1 MIKEISINKEISE
14 NDDKS
19 KKFDSLIRAYNEKGL
34 FPFTLDNPNQQ
45 FSTKDSPSKSIF
57 NKQRL
62 EFSSLR
68 KDNYLN
74 NLKYST
80 YSGNKIPD
88 YLYEY
93 KNNQL
98 FDLSDQKDF
107 LGFDNNKKELYISG
121 HKRITKKLDNEFEGL
136 IFSKNFEKE
145 TNNENLKD
153 KYKKDHIKKRQKY
166 PITLTINDSFFDSL
180 VDIYTNQGIE
190 IGFQYKDKNIS
201 KIQNN
206 NFDYNNNSNNIN
218 INLKENISNT
228 NSCNSNINSEQI
240 SCICLKSKCLNNYC
254 SCHKN
259 GNLCNKNCRCINCKN
274 VYNNINNNNSNLCT
288 ELKKNKCK
296 CKISNCFSCYCECK
310 KRGIACT
317 DECLCINCKNIEIDL
332 KK

>member
-145 TNNENLKD
+145 INNENLKD

-166 PITLTINDSFFDSL
+166 PITLTINDSFL
-180 VDIYTNQGIE
+180 I
-190 IGFQYKDKNIS
+190 
-201 KIQNN
+201 
-206 NFDYNNNSNNIN
+206 
-218 INLKENISNT
+218 
-228 NSCNSNINSEQI
+228 
-240 SCICLKSKCLNNYC
+240 
-254 SCHKN
+254 H
-259 GNLCNKNCRCINCKN
+259 
-274 VYNNINNNNSNLCT
+274 
-288 ELKKNKCK
+288 
-296 CKISNCFSCYCECK
+296 
-310 KRGIACT
+310 
-317 DECLCINCKNIEIDL
+317 
-332 KK
+332 

>member
-1 MIKEISINKEISE
+1 MIKEISINKDQSE

-45 FSTKDSPSKSIF
+45 FSTKDSPSKNIF
-57 NKQRL
+57 SKQRL

-68 KDNYLN
+68 KDFYLN

-98 FDLSDQKDF
+98 FDLSDQKEF
-107 LGFDNNKKELYISG
+107 LGFDNNKKEFYISG
-121 HKRITKKLDNEFEGL
+121 HKRINKKLDNEFEGL
-136 IFSKNFEKE
+136 IFSKNNEKE
-145 TNNENLKD
+145 AINENPKD
-153 KYKKDHIKKRQKY
+153 KHRNENIKKKQKN
-166 PITLTINDSFFDSL
+166 PIVLTVSDSFFDSL

-190 IGFQYKDKNIS
+190 IGFQYEDKNIS
-201 KIQNN
+201 QAQNN
-206 NFDYNNNSNNIN
+206 NLDCSNSIN

-228 NSCNSNINSEQI
+228 NLSNSNLNSEQI

-259 GNLCNKNCRCINCKN
+259 GNFCNKNCRCIGCKN
-274 VYNNINNNNSNLCT
+274 VYKIIDNNSSNLYC

-296 CKISNCFSCYCECK
+296 CKNSNCFSCYCECK
-310 KRGIACT
+310 KRGISCN
-317 DECLCINCKNIEIDL
+317 DECLCINCKNKEIDL

>member
-19 KKFDSLIRAYNEKGL
+19 RKFDSLIRAYNEKGL
-34 FPFTLDNPNQQ
+34 FPFSLDNPNQQ
-45 FSTKDSPSKSIF
+45 FSTKDSPSKNLF
-57 NKQRL
+57 NKQKL

-68 KDNYLN
+68 KDYYLN
-74 NLKYST
+74 NLKYSA

-98 FDLSDQKDF
+98 FDLSDQKEF

-121 HKRITKKLDNEFEGL
+121 HKRINKKLDNEFEGL
-136 IFSKNFEKE
+136 IFSKNNEKE
-145 TNNENLKD
+145 TNNENAKD
-153 KYKKDHIKKRQKY
+153 RYKKGHAKKKQKY
-166 PITLTINDSFFDSL
+166 PIILTVNDSFFNSL

-190 IGFQYKDKNIS
+190 IGFQYEDKNIS
-201 KIQNN
+201 QVQNN
-206 NFDYNNNSNNIN
+206 NCDYINNNN
-218 INLKENISNT
+218 INLKENISNS
-228 NSCNSNINSEQI
+228 NLSNSNINSEQI

-259 GNLCNKNCRCINCKN
+259 GNLCNKNCRCISCKN
-274 VYNNINNNNSNLCT
+274 VYNNINNVSSSLCS

-296 CKISNCFSCYCECK
+296 CKNSNCCSCYCECK
-310 KRGIACT
+310 KRGISCS
-317 DECLCINCKNIEIDL
+317 DECLCINCKNNEIDL